1 MQQEQQ
7 DFEHIIGTAIMDD
20 RYGLSLADE
29 SIYSYLGVKVV
40 SMLTAH
46 IHPDDRK
53 LFVDTVND
61 VRENEEKF
69 VLIRLKNFTEQYAN
83 VIVFIK
89 RNEIDPEKFYDLSIY
104 DIVYLVQKYNNLNE
118 AHKKVTMAMQLMSPV
133 SVFDYNMKT
142 GRIMVMNTR
151 DEVSFEGPIDDLY
164 NTMVENA
171 MIDKMHISGVHKL
184 VGAIKKGTSNISSVF
199 NMKVSSKLKKLSP
212 MTIRTS
218 VLYDKN
224 TSAAS
229 YVVGVVLPEEEE
241 SIGTAEKL
249 YSDRSNLDPLT
260 GLYNKAA
267 IKEMAIDALT
277 NATQTINYVMLD
289 LDHFKEVNDTYG
301 HMFGDEVILNVARII
316 KDVVGKRGFVGR
328 VGGDEFF
335 IVLKGIGDD
344 LDALRPVLRSLRSQI
359 EWAYKG
365 KLGNI
370 RLTPSIGCAS
380 YPKDAENYDDLFKL
394 ADRCLYIAK
403 TKGRNRF
410 IIYTPSMHGSLE
422 DIKAAD
428 NSIKMERALS
438 DIQRLEFVSDAVTRL
453 CDWKTSVIN
462 PVLKDMLKYF
472 GANELAVYEIAS
484 GKAIYYSDPALDTEE
499 ENICNHFDE
508 FKTVFRETNIFAYGD
523 SINLK
528 VPYPDFYEYMQKAE
542 YFSFVAYSIKNKGD
556 ITHLAVAYR
565 KGAYEKWSDMTLN
578 MLSIL
583 FKTIGDKIIEETNR

>member
-7 DFEHIIGTAIMDD
+7 DLEHIIGTAIMDD

-61 VRENEEKF
+61 VHENEEKF

-151 DEVSFEGPIDDLY
+151 DEVSFEGPIDVLY

-184 VGAIKKGTSNISSVF
+184 VDAIKKGTSNISSVF

-335 IVLKGIGDD
+335 IVKGH
-344 LDALRPVLRSLRSQI
+344 RR
-359 EWAYKG
+359 
-365 KLGNI
+365 
-370 RLTPSIGCAS
+370 
-380 YPKDAENYDDLFKL
+380 
-394 ADRCLYIAK
+394 
-403 TKGRNRF
+403 
-410 IIYTPSMHGSLE
+410 
-422 DIKAAD
+422 
-428 NSIKMERALS
+428 
-438 DIQRLEFVSDAVTRL
+438 
-453 CDWKTSVIN
+453 
-462 PVLKDMLKYF
+462 
-472 GANELAVYEIAS
+472 
-484 GKAIYYSDPALDTEE
+484 
-499 ENICNHFDE
+499 
-508 FKTVFRETNIFAYGD
+508 
-523 SINLK
+523 
-528 VPYPDFYEYMQKAE
+528 
-542 YFSFVAYSIKNKGD
+542 
-556 ITHLAVAYR
+556 
-565 KGAYEKWSDMTLN
+565 
-578 MLSIL
+578 
-583 FKTIGDKIIEETNR
+583 